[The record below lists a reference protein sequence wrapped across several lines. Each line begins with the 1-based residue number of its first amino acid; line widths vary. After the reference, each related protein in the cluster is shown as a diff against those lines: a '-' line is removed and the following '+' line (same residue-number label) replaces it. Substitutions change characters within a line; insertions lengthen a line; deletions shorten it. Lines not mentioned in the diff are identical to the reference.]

1 MKKGMMS
8 QKKIP
13 PKMIAVSRW
22 ALLYSRSDHFLYLF
36 MVVSA
41 SPRPILFCLSA
52 AWLTRMTAA
61 GLKMPYFDPIISK
74 KKP

>member
-1 MKKGMMS
+1 
-8 QKKIP
+8 
-13 PKMIAVSRW
+13 
-22 ALLYSRSDHFLYLF
+22 

-41 SPRPILFCLSA
+41 SPRPILFFPSA

-61 GLKMPYFDPIISK
+61 GLKISYFDPIISK